1 VIFVFHGD
9 NQPALREG
17 FLQLRKKYDVYRFW
31 SGDMVKLYVYLS
43 SPSLFE
49 KRELVVLEDLQLREA
64 VNFLKEFR
72 RRGFA
77 GSVAQDGSQAKDVVI
92 LFPRQFNKAEVKKLS
107 GAQVRNFRDEIPK
120 NVFPLLD
127 ALFARKKKQSLLE
140 ARRLLREGYDVDY
153 LLKMFTWQLRNLTR
167 VKSGSI
173 KGINP
178 YVVRKLKRFERSWGS
193 EDLRRAFSLI
203 LQEDLR
209 QKKGRK
215 TPLDFLISDL
225 IDRSDQELLL

>member
-1 VIFVFHGD
+1 MIFVFHGD

-17 FLQLRKKYDVYRFW
+17 FLQLRKKYDACRFW
-31 SGDMVKLYVYLS
+31 PEDLVGLYVYLS

-49 KRELVVLEDLQLREA
+49 KRELVVLEGLQLGEA
-64 VNFLKEFR
+64 VSFLKEFR
-72 RRGFA
+72 RRGFT
-77 GSVAQDGSQAKDVVI
+77 GSVAQDSSQAKDVII
-92 LFPRQFNKAEVKKLS
+92 LFSRQFNKAELKKLGS
-107 GAQVRNFRDEIPK
+107 VQVRNFRDEIPK
-120 NVFPLLD
+120 NIFPLLD
-127 ALFARKKKQSLLE
+127 ALLARKKKQSLLK

-153 LLKMFTWQLRNLTR
+153 LLKMFAWQLRNLVR

-178 YVVRKLKRFERSWGS
+178 YVVKKLKRFEQSWGS

-209 QKKGRK
+209 QKKGK
-215 TPLDFLISDL
+215 KAPLDFLINDL
-225 IDRSDQELLL
+225 IDQSD